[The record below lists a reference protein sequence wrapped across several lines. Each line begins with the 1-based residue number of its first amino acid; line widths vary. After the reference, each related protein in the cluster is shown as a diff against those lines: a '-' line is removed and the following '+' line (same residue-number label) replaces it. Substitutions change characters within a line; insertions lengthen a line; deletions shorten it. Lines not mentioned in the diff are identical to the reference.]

1 MKTLKNY
8 KEFVNESFDEEELY
22 KEIEKDRKT
31 KMYSDIDDGTIEF
44 DHKDV
49 AKGKAMIYVD
59 GSDGEITIEFR
70 GKGPDGGG
78 EWYGDPVKN
87 MKDIDKQIKRYQKA
101 EKDGE
106 FEN

>member
-1 MKTLKNY
+1 MKIKNY
-8 KEFVNESFDEEELY
+8 KQFVNESFDGEKLY

-59 GSDGEITIEFR
+59 GWNGDITMEFR
-70 GKGPDGGG
+70 GNGGG
-78 EWYGDPVKN
+78 EWYGDPVEN
-87 MKDIDKQIKRYQKA
+87 MKDIDKQIKRYNKA

-106 FEN
+106 FKN